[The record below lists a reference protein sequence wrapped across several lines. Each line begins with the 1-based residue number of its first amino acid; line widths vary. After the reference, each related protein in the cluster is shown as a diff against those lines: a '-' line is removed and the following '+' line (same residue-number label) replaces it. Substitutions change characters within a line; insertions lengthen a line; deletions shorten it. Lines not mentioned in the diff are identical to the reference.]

1 MKKFKIS
8 FLALSTLALLSTSTG
23 CSGTAGGSDDDA
35 TPVAESTSPAGNS
48 ASTPTVAAS
57 APLAISNGEQA
68 TLVAEAPVSESN
80 SAESVAGSASES
92 ESTDLG
98 TSLPAGF
105 LEIPGATFDGS
116 TTVCSPGV
124 AFNPGNYSRV
134 FIERRTI
141 TIPSLWVCDHEVTQ
155 GEYYSIMKINP
166 SKFSSNPASGETQAN
181 RPVESVSW
189 YDALVYCNTRSIKEG
204 YTPCYQIGGKTNPSE
219 WGTVPT
225 RSNDTWNSATC
236 DFTANGYRLPTE
248 AEWEYLARGGNLSNS
263 GQKKYSGENKSV
275 ESVAWYSN
283 NSGSKTHEVKK
294 KNANESELYD
304 MSGNVSEWCWDW
316 YDFIDADTPSTGAKS
331 GTERISRGGSWKYD
345 SPICAVDDRACATPD
360 TRDSDGGFRVVRS
373 SSK

>member
-1 MKKFKIS
+1 MKNFKIS
-8 FLALSTLALLSTSTG
+8 FLALTTLVLLATSTG
-23 CSGTAGGSDDDA
+23 CSGGASGTDDDDA
-35 TPVAESTSPAGNS
+35 APVAESTSSAGNS

-68 TLVAEAPVSESN
+68 TPVAEAPVSESN
-80 SAESVAGSASES
+80 SAESVAGSAPES
-92 ESTDLG
+92 ESTALG
-98 TSLPAGF
+98 TSIPAGF
-105 LEIPGATFDGS
+105 VAVPGATFDG
-116 TTVCSPGV
+116 TT
-124 AFNPGNYSRV
+124 AITDSRV
-134 FIERRTI
+134 FIAGRTV
-141 TIPSLWVCDHEVTQ
+141 TIPSLWACDHEVTQ
-155 GEYYSIMKINP
+155 AEYKSVMGINP
-166 SKFSSNPASGETQAN
+166 SEFSSSPANGETQSN
-181 RPVESVSW
+181 RPVENVSW
-189 YDALVYCNTRSIKEG
+189 YDAFVYCNKRSIKDG
-204 YTPCYQIGGKTNPSE
+204 YTPCYKIDGKTNPSE

-248 AEWEYLARGGNLSNS
+248 TEWEYLARGGNLSNS

-360 TRDSDGGFRVVRS
+360 TRDSDVGFRVVRS